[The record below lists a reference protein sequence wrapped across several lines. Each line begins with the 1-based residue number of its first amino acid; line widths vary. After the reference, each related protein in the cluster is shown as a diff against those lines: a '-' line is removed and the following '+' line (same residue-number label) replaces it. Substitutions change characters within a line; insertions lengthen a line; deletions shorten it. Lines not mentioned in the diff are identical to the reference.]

1 MGELGAFA
9 LAILGPMKPSALA
22 LLLPLTLLLACAS
35 SGVTRPE
42 PEWRPLFPEEGVP
55 AGWRVTAWKDLALAP
70 PEGSQWVVEDGV
82 LTSRGARGTWLVS
95 EAEYGDLELEYEF
108 LLGPRGNSGLAL
120 RTPPAGDP
128 AFDGLEMQM
137 ADLRYNPE
145 AKPSELTGGLYRAL
159 APLEQVYRPESWNRV
174 RLRLEGSRIHCRL
187 NGTLILDHDLA
198 EQLTIVQRHDGTD
211 CLPLAARPRRGHL
224 GFQELSRG
232 GDHVRIRGARIRV
245 LD

>member
-1 MGELGAFA
+1 MKPLHLA
-9 LAILGPMKPSALA
+9 LASLLVTAACSAPGGSPSPAA
-22 LLLPLTLLLACAS
+22 
-35 SGVTRPE
+35 
-42 PEWRPLFPEEGVP
+42 WRPLFPAEGVP
-55 AGWRVTAWKDLALAP
+55 EGWRVTAWKDLALAP
-70 PEGSQWVVEDGV
+70 PEGSQWVVEEGV

-145 AKPSELTGGLYRAL
+145 ARPSELTGGLYRAL

-174 RLRLEGSRIHCRL
+174 QLRLEGTRIHCRL
-187 NGTLILDHDLA
+187 NGTLILDHDLE
-198 EQLTIVQRHDGTD
+198 EQTAIVQRHDGSD
-211 CLPLAARPRRGHL
+211 CLPLSARPRRGHL

>member
-1 MGELGAFA
+1 
-9 LAILGPMKPSALA
+9 MKRRHLA
-22 LLLPLTLLLACAS
+22 LLPALLLAACAA
-35 SGVTRPE
+35 VPAEPTPE
-42 PEWRPLFPEEGVP
+42 PGPAWRPLFPAEGVP
-55 AGWRVTAWKDLALAP
+55 EGWRVTAWKDLALAP
-70 PEGSQWVVEDGV
+70 PEGSQWVVEEGV

-159 APLEQVYRPESWNRV
+159 APLEQVYRPETWNRV
-174 RLRLEGSRIHCRL
+174 QLRLEGSRIHCRL
-187 NGTLILDHDLA
+187 NGTVILDHDLA
-198 EQLTIVQRHDGTD
+198 VERTIVQRHDGTD
-211 CLPLAARPRRGHL
+211 CPPLSARPLRGHL